1 MDRKIL
7 LKSIQLTLLGLLVM
21 LGLIVILLIVNTL
34 NHQIVYW
41 NTGVD
46 RNAFN
51 EVFSYIVRSVIHE

>member
-21 LGLIVILLIVNTL
+21 LGLIVILLIVTTL
-34 NHQIVYW
+34 NQQIVYW